1 MIAEVPE
8 TEAAG
13 ALALC
18 YADIRRRL
26 GVPVVNLI
34 WRHLAALGEIE
45 ACWERVRDDLPII
58 EARAAGL
65 NGAARR
71 MAGEWSAPSP
81 LPWPEP
87 ASDILVSYE
96 RGNSLNLATVRQLL
110 GCALVEGEGSLPQA
124 PARLP
129 PVPPFASLVPASK
142 VAVETLAAAGPG
154 ADTGIR
160 PTLWVHLA
168 CAPALLAAAAL
179 SLPPLLAHEQFR
191 AAHARLTALS
201 PRPAGDGLSNA
212 AVEALARFN
221 RRIGEML
228 LIGLHLDRSRL
239 HTLENRP

>member
-1 MIAEVPE
+1 MIAEIPE
-8 TEAAG
+8 SEAAG

-45 ACWERVRDDLPII
+45 ACWERVRDDLPTI

-65 NGAARR
+65 NGAARQ
-71 MAGEWSAPSP
+71 MAGEWPAPGP
-81 LPWPEP
+81 LPWPAP

-110 GCALVEGEGSLPQA
+110 GCAPSEAEGSLPKA

-129 PVPPFASLVPASK
+129 PVPPFASLAPASQA
-142 VAVETLAAAGPG
+142 AVEALAAAGPG

-168 CAPALLAAAAL
+168 CAPPLLAAAAQ
-179 SLPPLLAHEQFR
+179 SLPPLLAHERFR
-191 AAHARLTALS
+191 AAHARLTALA
-201 PRPAGDGLSNA
+201 PQRAGDGLSDA
-212 AVEALARFN
+212 AADALARFN

-239 HTLENRP
+239 HALETRP